1 MNWGRLLPVAIVGAG
16 LGCTDLEH
24 FSTGQGNAY
33 CGSVTL
39 GGSFRMGLSP
49 RVQMRLRLD
58 ASALDGPGSPG
69 SISTFESAG
78 PGPEPERRLITDAEL
93 RRLPAMDNDPLSR
106 PDFGDGRI
114 RNWIFAVSPADPD
127 AESLL
132 AVLSLRADNTV
143 EVRLLRPG
151 KAPPSP
157 PDSAPVAPGQR
168 PIFGIF
174 PLTQQAGTCGF

>member
-1 MNWGRLLPVAIVGAG
+1 MNWGRLLPLAMLGAG

-24 FSTGQGNAY
+24 FSTGQGDAY

-39 GGSFRMGLSP
+39 GGSFRTGLSP
-49 RVQMRLRLD
+49 RVQMRLKLD
-58 ASALDGPGSPG
+58 AAALDGPGSPG
-69 SISTFESAG
+69 TISTFESAG
-78 PGPEPERRLITDAEL
+78 PEADRRLLTDAEL

-106 PDFGDGRI
+106 PELGDGRI
-114 RNWIFAVSPADPD
+114 RNWIFAVSPVDPA

-132 AVLSLRADNTV
+132 AVLSLRADDTV

-151 KAPPSP
+151 KAPGDSEIVP
-157 PDSAPVAPGQR
+157 PGRR

-174 PLTQQAGTCGF
+174 PLARQVGTCGF

>member
-1 MNWGRLLPVAIVGAG
+1 MNWGRLLPLAILGAA

-24 FSTGQGNAY
+24 FSTGPGDAY

-39 GGSFRMGLSP
+39 GGSFRTGLSP

-69 SISTFESAG
+69 TISTFESAS
-78 PGPEPERRLITDAEL
+78 PDAPRRLVTDAEL
-93 RRLPAMDNDPLSR
+93 RRLPAMEHDPLSR

-114 RNWIFAVSPADPD
+114 RNWIFALSPVDPD
-127 AESLL
+127 AESLV
-132 AVLSLRADNTV
+132 AVLSLRADDTV

-151 KAPPSP
+151 KAPQG
-157 PDSAPVAPGQR
+157 DEVVAEGRR

-174 PLTQQAGTCGF
+174 PLTRQVGTCGF

>member
-1 MNWGRLLPVAIVGAG
+1 MNWGRLLPVAILGAG

-24 FSTGQGNAY
+24 FSTGPGDAY

-78 PGPEPERRLITDAEL
+78 PGPELDRRLLTDAEL
-93 RRLPAMDNDPLSR
+93 RRLPAMDHDPLSR

-114 RNWIFAVSPADPD
+114 RNWIFAVSPVDPD

-151 KAPPSP
+151 KAAR
-157 PDSAPVAPGQR
+157 DNVAVAAGQR

-174 PLTQQAGTCGF
+174 PLTRQAGTCGF

>member
-1 MNWGRLLPVAIVGAG
+1 MNWGRLLPLAIVGAG

-24 FSTGQGNAY
+24 FSTGQGDAY

-39 GGSFRMGLSP
+39 GGSFRTGLSP

-58 ASALDGPGSPG
+58 ATALDGPGSPG
-69 SISTFESAG
+69 TISTFEGAG
-78 PGPEPERRLITDAEL
+78 PEADRRLLTDAPL

-114 RNWIFAVSPADPD
+114 RNWIFAVTPVDPE
-127 AESLL
+127 AESVL
-132 AVLSLRADNTV
+132 AVLSLRADDTI

-151 KAPPSP
+151 KAPTGTEIVP
-157 PDSAPVAPGQR
+157 PGRR
-168 PIFGIF
+168 PLFGIF
-174 PLTQQAGTCGF
+174 PLTKQVGTCGF

>member
-1 MNWGRLLPVAIVGAG
+1 MNWGRLLPVAILGAG

-39 GGSFRMGLSP
+39 GGAFRTGLSP

-78 PGPEPERRLITDAEL
+78 PDVERRMITDAEL

-106 PDFGDGRI
+106 PEFGDGRI
-114 RNWIFAVSPADPD
+114 RNWIFAVAPVDPT

-132 AVLSLRADNTV
+132 AVLSLRDDNTV

-151 KAPPSP
+151 KAPRDDVTVP
-157 PDSAPVAPGQR
+157 PGQR

-174 PLTQQAGTCGF
+174 PLTRQAGTCGF

>member
-1 MNWGRLLPVAIVGAG
+1 MNWGRLLPLAILGAS

-24 FSTGQGNAY
+24 FSTGPGDAY

-39 GGSFRMGLSP
+39 GGSFRTGLSP
-49 RVQMRLRLD
+49 RVQMRLKLD

-69 SISTFESAG
+69 SISTFESADS
-78 PGPEPERRLITDAEL
+78 EPERRMLTNAEL

-114 RNWIFAVSPADPD
+114 RNWIFAVSPVDSE
-127 AESLL
+127 AESLV
-132 AVLSLRADNTV
+132 AVLSLRADDTI

-151 KAPPSP
+151 KAPRDNEIVP
-157 PDSAPVAPGQR
+157 PGRR

-174 PLTQQAGTCGF
+174 PLTRQVGLCGL

>member
-1 MNWGRLLPVAIVGAG
+1 
-16 LGCTDLEH
+16 
-24 FSTGQGNAY
+24 
-33 CGSVTL
+33 
-39 GGSFRMGLSP
+39 
-49 RVQMRLRLD
+49 
-58 ASALDGPGSPG
+58 
-69 SISTFESAG
+69 
-78 PGPEPERRLITDAEL
+78 
-93 RRLPAMDNDPLSR
+93 MDNDPLSR

-127 AESLL
+127 AESML

-157 PDSAPVAPGQR
+157 PDSVPVAAGQR

>member
-1 MNWGRLLPVAIVGAG
+1 MNWGRLLPLAIVGAG

-24 FSTGQGNAY
+24 FSTGQGEAY

-39 GGSFRMGLSP
+39 GGSFRTGLSP

-58 ASALDGPGSPG
+58 AAALDGPGSPG
-69 SISTFESAG
+69 TISTFEIAS
-78 PGPEPERRLITDAEL
+78 PDVDRRLLTDAEL
-93 RRLPAMDNDPLSR
+93 RRLPAMDHDPLSR

-114 RNWIFAVSPADPD
+114 RNWIFAVSPVDPA

-151 KAPPSP
+151 KAPQGNE
-157 PDSAPVAPGQR
+157 AVAAGQR

-174 PLTQQAGTCGF
+174 PLSRQVGTCGF